1 MDLAQEILKGNITAL
16 GQAITLVESTLPE
29 DEKIAQ
35 KLLATCLLKSGNSI
49 RIGIT
54 GVPGVGKSTFI
65 ETFGKLL
72 TSQGKKVAVLA
83 IDPTS
88 ERTKGSILGDKSRM
102 HQLSSDK
109 NAFIRPSPN
118 SGTLGGVAN
127 KTRESIIL
135 CEAAGFDIILIETV
149 GVGQSETTVNNLVDF
164 FLLLMLA
171 GAGDELQGIKRGIME
186 LADALV
192 ITKADGD
199 NCQKAKNAG
208 LEYKSALHL
217 FPAMENGWT
226 PQVSTCSAL
235 ENTGVEQI
243 LETITKF
250 DAQMLS
256 SGWKIKNR
264 KDQNNYW
271 LHLKIKEELGNK
283 KYNALLAEGKLK
295 LLEKELATG
304 KTIYQLVANL

>member
-1 MDLAQEILKGNITAL
+1 
-16 GQAITLVESTLPE
+16 
-29 DEKIAQ
+29 
-35 KLLATCLLKSGNSI
+35 
-49 RIGIT
+49 
-54 GVPGVGKSTFI
+54 
-65 ETFGKLL
+65 
-72 TSQGKKVAVLA
+72 
-83 IDPTS
+83 
-88 ERTKGSILGDKSRM
+88 
-102 HQLSSDK
+102 
-109 NAFIRPSPN
+109 
-118 SGTLGGVAN
+118 
-127 KTRESIIL
+127 
-135 CEAAGFDIILIETV
+135 
-149 GVGQSETTVNNLVDF
+149 
-164 FLLLMLA
+164 MLA

-186 LADALV
+186 LAHALV

-199 NCQKAKNAG
+199 NCQKAKNAA